1 MLSDSHSSH
10 KYGAKD
16 EMQYYVRY
24 VDDFGNIDAVDGHI
38 LTALQHDAR
47 ITNRDLADA
56 VGLSPSACLAR
67 TRTLRERGVIAGFR
81 AELDL
86 AQLGR
91 PLQALVAIRLNQH
104 ARKLLDRFVTDLLAL
119 EETISLFH
127 LTGEADYL
135 LHVAVAD
142 PEHLRDVVLDRLTI
156 RPEVAQVTTSLMF
169 EHHRA
174 RPQPLPRRA
183 RGRKLR

>member
-1 MLSDSHSSH
+1 MP
-10 KYGAKD
+10 
-16 EMQYYVRY
+16 
-24 VDDFGNIDAVDGHI
+24 DFDYIDAVDQRI
-38 LTALQHDAR
+38 LGVLQDDAR
-47 ITNRDLADA
+47 ITNRDLAER
-56 VGLSPSACLAR
+56 VGLSPSASLAR
-67 TRTLRERGVIAGFR
+67 MRGLRERGIITGFA

-86 AQLGR
+86 SRLGR
-91 PLQALVAIRLNQH
+91 PLQALVAIRLHTH
-104 ARKLLDRFVTDLLAL
+104 ARELLDKFVADLVAL

-169 EHHRA
+169 EHHRSK
-174 RPQPLPRRA
+174 PQPLRR
-183 RGRKLR
+183 RGTGRG

>member
-1 MLSDSHSSH
+1 MRYDVRHMSDF
-10 KYGAKD
+10 D
-16 EMQYYVRY
+16 V
-24 VDDFGNIDAVDGHI
+24 IDAVDQRI
-38 LTALQHDAR
+38 LGVLQDDAR
-47 ITNRDLADA
+47 ITNRDLASR

-67 TRTLRERGVIAGFR
+67 VRGLRERGIITGFA

-86 AQLGR
+86 ARLGR
-91 PLQALVAIRLNQH
+91 PLQALVAIRLQTH
-104 ARKLLDRFVTDLLAL
+104 ARDILDRFVADLVAL

-169 EHHRA
+169 EHHRS
-174 RPQPLPRRA
+174 RPQPLRRAPGAA
-183 RGRKLR
+183 RGRG

>member
-1 MLSDSHSSH
+1 MTE
-10 KYGAKD
+10 Y
-16 EMQYYVRY
+16 EY
-24 VDDFGNIDAVDGHI
+24 IDAVDQRIVGV
-38 LTALQHDAR
+38 LQDDAR
-47 ITNRDLADA
+47 ITNRDLAA
-56 VGLSPSACLAR
+56 RVGLSPSASLAR
-67 TRTLRERGVIAGFR
+67 VRSLRERGIITGFA

-86 AQLGR
+86 ARLGR
-91 PLQALVAIRLNQH
+91 PLQALVAIRLHNH
-104 ARKLLDRFVTDLLAL
+104 ARELLDRFVDDLVEL

-169 EHHRA
+169 EHHRS
-174 RPQPLPRRA
+174 RPQPLRRGA
-183 RGRKLR
+183 RDRRDPERRR

>member
-1 MLSDSHSSH
+1 MI
-10 KYGAKD
+10 
-16 EMQYYVRY
+16 E
-24 VDDFGNIDAVDGHI
+24 FEEIDAVDQRI
-38 LTALQHDAR
+38 LGVLQDDAR
-47 ITNRDLADA
+47 ITNRDLAER
-56 VGLSPSACLAR
+56 VGLSASACLAR
-67 TRTLRERGVIAGFR
+67 VRALRERGIITGFA

-86 AQLGR
+86 ARLGR
-91 PLQALVAIRLNQH
+91 PLQALVAIRLHTH
-104 ARKLLDRFVTDLLAL
+104 ARSLLDRFVEDLVAL

-169 EHHRA
+169 EHHRS
-174 RPQPLPRRA
+174 RQQPLSRTTPRDR
-183 RGRKLR
+183 RR

>member
-1 MLSDSHSSH
+1 MRIMRHD
-10 KYGAKD
+10 
-16 EMQYYVRY
+16 VRY
-24 VDDFGNIDAVDGHI
+24 MDDITPIDAVDELI
-38 LTALQHDAR
+38 LGVLQDDAR
-47 ITNRDLADA
+47 ITNRELASR

-67 TRTLRERGVIAGFR
+67 VRALRERGIITGFA

-86 AQLGR
+86 GRLGR
-91 PLQALVAIRLNQH
+91 PLQALVAIRLHTH
-104 ARKLLDRFVTDLLAL
+104 ARDVLDQFVDDLVELD
-119 EETISLFH
+119 ETLSLFH

-169 EHHRA
+169 EHHRS
-174 RPQPLPRRA
+174 RPEPIRRSTRRTPRT
-183 RGRKLR
+183 